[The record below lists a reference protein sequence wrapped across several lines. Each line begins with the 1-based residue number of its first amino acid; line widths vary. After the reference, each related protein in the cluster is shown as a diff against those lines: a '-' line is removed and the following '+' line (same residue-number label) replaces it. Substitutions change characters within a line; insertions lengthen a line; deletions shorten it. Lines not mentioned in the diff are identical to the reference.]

1 MSDLGFQLKQYESFS
16 KTTEDINN
24 SIINLKKNFLF
35 KQDPESNKKYKL
47 SHREVRLATKRITE
61 LLDFVIGLQKEE
73 KIPTNPDIP
82 GSVLKKFQVGF
93 TDLHGLKA
101 IKKTLDSKKLLQESE
116 FDLLDKIVK
125 TFDLERTRL
134 FKTIRKRIE

>member
-35 KQDPESNKKYKL
+35 KQNPAANKKYKL
-47 SHREVRLATKRITE
+47 PHREVKLAVSKITE
-61 LLDFVIGLQKEE
+61 LLDFVIGIQKEE
-73 KIPTNPDIP
+73 GISTNHPIP
-82 GSVLKKFQVGF
+82 GSVLKKFKIGF

-101 IKKTLDSKKLLQESE
+101 IKKALESKKILQESE

-134 FKTIRKRIE
+134 FQAIRKRIE